1 MTHPETSTKKPRCHH
16 ISKIGARCH
25 ADVQT
30 GKSYCFFHDPDQKS
44 KQAQARKEGGEARSR
59 EADAITMPPGLPVL
73 SLETPSDVG
82 KLLAETVNQFRRR
95 EIDPPRRQS
104 HCQYGNPPAAH
115 HERSRSRATAFRQSR
130 PSRRKTAPSPEHHR
144 HCLRFQ
150 FARQGLG
157 RHPASLH
164 SRPTRRKK
172 VNEKGWKSIPRKS
185 AR

>member
-95 EIDPPRRQS
+95 EIDLR
-104 HCQYGNPPAAH
+104 AAKAIANMATLLLRTMKEAAQEQLPSAKAGH
-115 HERSRSRATAFRQSR
+115 HGEKPHLRLNITGIASDFNSQDRVSGATLR
-130 PSRRKTAPSPEHHR
+130 PSTPGQPEERR
-144 HCLRFQ
+144 
-150 FARQGLG
+150 
-157 RHPASLH
+157 
-164 SRPTRRKK
+164 
-172 VNEKGWKSIPRKS
+172 
-185 AR
+185 